1 MEALQLPRVWSQQ
14 LYFILFYFL
23 YAFLIYSLMR
33 DTIMN
38 ELLLHYVSLN
48 SDKCNVR
55 WEWERWREYP
65 PFMLKKNNLWIS
77 ISHILIYAY

>member
-1 MEALQLPRVWSQQ
+1 MEAVQLPRVWSQQ

-38 ELLLHYVSLN
+38 E
-48 SDKCNVR
+48 
-55 WEWERWREYP
+55 
-65 PFMLKKNNLWIS
+65 
-77 ISHILIYAY
+77 

>member
-1 MEALQLPRVWSQQ
+1 MEAIQLPRVWSQQ

-23 YAFLIYSLMR
+23 YAFLIYTLMR

-55 WEWERWREYP
+55 WEWERVEGIPTVYV
-65 PFMLKKNNLWIS
+65 KKK
-77 ISHILIYAY
+77 